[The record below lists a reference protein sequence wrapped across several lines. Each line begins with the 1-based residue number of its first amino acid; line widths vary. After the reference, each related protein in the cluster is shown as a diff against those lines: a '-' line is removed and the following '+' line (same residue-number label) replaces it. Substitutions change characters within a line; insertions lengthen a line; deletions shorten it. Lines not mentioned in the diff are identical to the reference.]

1 MSEKLNFPLMVDF
14 KSDEDFNVPC
24 ELNNLSDFP
33 RDIIKEESKFLKKK
47 DLPFVSPDMKYINDD
62 DIYKFTVLINL
73 KYKINYYYLRIEESK
88 YMLLS
93 FISYFNNND
102 KPFLYY
108 FHPDEYYCYYFY
120 HENIYSIII
129 IENNYILYKKNMLP
143 YIFLSEKDSIGV
155 GSDNGKVV
163 MNDDSILHVINPHLT
178 YLVNSTNTN
187 VMVETMS
194 DLPDFESHDELFDYI
209 KNTYFIPSQSPF
221 QLKFVD

>member
-120 HENIYSIII
+120 H
-129 IENNYILYKKNMLP
+129 
-143 YIFLSEKDSIGV
+143 
-155 GSDNGKVV
+155 
-163 MNDDSILHVINPHLT
+163 
-178 YLVNSTNTN
+178 
-187 VMVETMS
+187 
-194 DLPDFESHDELFDYI
+194 
-209 KNTYFIPSQSPF
+209 
-221 QLKFVD
+221 

>member
-14 KSDEDFNVPC
+14 QSNEEFNVPC

-33 RDIIKEESKFLKKK
+33 RDIIKEESKFLEKK
-47 DLPFVSPDMKYINDD
+47 DLPFAFTHMKMQMHLHSHFHMKYIND

-120 HENIYSIII
+120 NKNIYIII
-129 IENNYILYKKNMLP
+129 II
-143 YIFLSEKDSIGV
+143 
-155 GSDNGKVV
+155 
-163 MNDDSILHVINPHLT
+163 
-178 YLVNSTNTN
+178 
-187 VMVETMS
+187 
-194 DLPDFESHDELFDYI
+194 
-209 KNTYFIPSQSPF
+209 
-221 QLKFVD
+221 